1 MFALTTPEAAMISV
15 VVIVVTVGLVL
26 AVLVLF
32 PRALRAVPAIVTCPM
47 MRRRVYAELMR
58 DDWTLHFT
66 DVTRCAVLGAD
77 VRLCNKACRSAG
89 EAEIVSQSRLM
100 RSRSAGAMT
109 CQARP
114 TGPRRRFAR
123 EIDARVEHAI
133 IDSRRGSSSACSHLR
148 R

>member
-15 VVIVVTVGLVL
+15 IVIAVTVGLVL

-32 PRALRAVPAIVTCPM
+32 PRAVRAVPAIVTCPM

-77 VRLCNKACRSAG
+77 VGLCNKACRAAG
-89 EAEIVSQSRLM
+89 EAEIVTQSRM
-100 RSRSAGAMT
+100 MQSRPVGTLT

-114 TGPRRRFAR
+114 TGPRRRFPRRSTREWGVRSTSGERAR
-123 EIDARVEHAI
+123 QPAAT
-133 IDSRRGSSSACSHLR
+133 
-148 R
+148 

>member
-15 VVIVVTVGLVL
+15 VVIAVTVGLVL

-32 PRALRAVPAIVTCPM
+32 PRAVRAVPAIVRGPM
-47 MRRRVYAELMR
+47 RRRRVYAELMR

-89 EAEIVSQSRLM
+89 EAEIVTQSAM
-100 RSRSAGAMT
+100 TRSR
-109 CQARP
+109 QASP
-114 TGPRRRFAR
+114 LP
-123 EIDARVEHAI
+123 
-133 IDSRRGSSSACSHLR
+133 C
-148 R
+148 